1 MLSESSKGKTGVES
15 IRLNGT
21 IISRL
26 PIAEAV
32 NAAAQIP
39 LAKDAE
45 KQNEIEAVLSR
56 YPKQDSGYIQSRI
69 KESTENIARITK
81 MRSDQQVMINE
92 YSNIVNMCKIRA
104 KELSFYPDDN
114 EERKAKIREWNM
126 TLANANTAAYMV
138 YEDIEPFELQIEQC
152 KDAIVKAD
160 QVLERER
167 DDIRTMEQLIGE
179 LKARDSEL
187 KRLGVYRGK

>member
-32 NAAAQIP
+32 NAAAQMP
-39 LAKDAE
+39 LAYDDERKNDI
-45 KQNEIEAVLSR
+45 QAVLKR
-56 YPKQDSGYIQSRI
+56 YPTQETVHIQSRI
-69 KESTENIARITK
+69 KEAMDNIQRISK
-81 MRSDQQVMINE
+81 MRTDQQVMINE
-92 YSNIVNMCKIRA
+92 YSNIVNMCKIRE
-104 KELSFYPDDN
+104 KELSFYPEG
-114 EERKAKIREWNM
+114 EERKDKIREWNV

-138 YEDIEPFELQIEQC
+138 YEDVAPFELQIDQC
-152 KDAIVKAD
+152 KDAMVKAD
-160 QVLERER
+160 EVLERER
-167 DDIRTMEQLIGE
+167 DDIRNMEQLVGE
-179 LKARDSEL
+179 LKARDNEL